1 MNVRQIFVF
10 FDVFL
15 SRRNPGKGLEMVNR
29 CVCPTYFRSIA
40 RALVPDA
47 RNMMLVMQVLV
58 TRVLV
63 TWMLVIQVLV
73 TWMLVTRVLVMQVLV
88 TWMLVTSVLVMQ
100 VLVTRMLVMQVFVMQ
115 MLVM

>member
-1 MNVRQIFVF
+1 VGLSMNVRQIFVF

-63 TWMLVIQVLV
+63 MQVLVTRVLVMQMLVTWMLVIQVLV
-73 TWMLVTRVLVMQVLV
+73 TWMLVT
-88 TWMLVTSVLVMQ
+88 
-100 VLVTRMLVMQVFVMQ
+100 
-115 MLVM
+115 

>member
-1 MNVRQIFVF
+1 MGLSMDVRQIFVF

-63 TWMLVIQVLV
+63 MQVLVTRVLVMQMLVTWMLVIQVLV
-73 TWMLVTRVLVMQVLV
+73 T
-88 TWMLVTSVLVMQ
+88 
-100 VLVTRMLVMQVFVMQ
+100 
-115 MLVM
+115 

>member
-1 MNVRQIFVF
+1 VGLSMNVRQIFVF

-58 TRVLV
+58 TSVLV
-63 TWMLVIQVLV
+63 MQVFVMQMLVIQVLV
-73 TWMLVTRVLVMQVLV
+73 TWMLVMQVLVTWVLV
-88 TWMLVTSVLVMQ
+88 TWMLV
-100 VLVTRMLVMQVFVMQ
+100 MQ
-115 MLVM
+115 MLVTWMFVM

>member
-1 MNVRQIFVF
+1 VGLSMNVRQIFVF

-47 RNMMLVMQVLV
+47 RNMMLVMQALV
-58 TRVLV
+58 TRVLVMQVFVTRVLVMQMLVMQVLV

-73 TWMLVTRVLVMQVLV
+73 TWALVIQVLV
-88 TWMLVTSVLVMQ
+88 T
-100 VLVTRMLVMQVFVMQ
+100 
-115 MLVM
+115 

>member
-1 MNVRQIFVF
+1 VGLSMNVRQIFVF

-47 RNMMLVMQVLV
+47 RNMMLVMQALV

-73 TWMLVTRVLVMQVLV
+73 TWMLVIQVLV
-88 TWMLVTSVLVMQ
+88 TWMLV
-100 VLVTRMLVMQVFVMQ
+100 MQ
-115 MLVM
+115 MLVTWMLVM

>member
-58 TRVLV
+58 T
-63 TWMLVIQVLV
+63 
-73 TWMLVTRVLVMQVLV
+73 WMLVTRVLVMQVLV

>member
-47 RNMMLVMQVLV
+47 RNMMLVMQALV

-73 TWMLVTRVLVMQVLV
+73 TWMLVIQVLV
-88 TWMLVTSVLVMQ
+88 TWMLV
-100 VLVTRMLVMQVFVMQ
+100 MQ
-115 MLVM
+115 MLVTWMLVM

>member
-1 MNVRQIFVF
+1 MDVRQIFVF

-63 TWMLVIQVLV
+63 MQVLVTRVLVMQMLVTWMLVIQVLV
-73 TWMLVTRVLVMQVLV
+73 T
-88 TWMLVTSVLVMQ
+88 
-100 VLVTRMLVMQVFVMQ
+100 
-115 MLVM
+115 

>member
-1 MNVRQIFVF
+1 MGLSMNVRQIFVF

-40 RALVPDA
+40 RALVLDA
-47 RNMMLVMQVLV
+47 RNMMLVMQALV

-73 TWMLVTRVLVMQVLV
+73 TWMLVMQMLV
-88 TWMLVTSVLVMQ
+88 TWMLVM
-100 VLVTRMLVMQVFVMQ
+100 
-115 MLVM
+115 

>member
-1 MNVRQIFVF
+1 MGLSMNVRQIFVF

-15 SRRNPGKGLEMVNR
+15 SLRNPGKGLEMVNR

-58 TRVLV
+58 T
-63 TWMLVIQVLV
+63 
-73 TWMLVTRVLVMQVLV
+73 
-88 TWMLVTSVLVMQ
+88 SVLVMQ